1 MRWRSL
7 SRWMS
12 DSSFMSALKVM
23 ARKSAVQDCLPIS
36 DQKLVPSR
44 HSLIREENS
53 LMRAINSL
61 LGQKKFPVPLRREFA
76 EKMLYFPRCSGCSRR
91 RNGPELQKFPVLSLF
106 NREYHAETSS
116 RETARTATN

>member
-12 DSSFMSALKVM
+12 DSSIMSALKVM
-23 ARKSAVQDCLPIS
+23 ARKGALQDCLPIS

-61 LGQKKFPVPLRREFA
+61 LVRK
-76 EKMLYFPRCSGCSRR
+76 
-91 RNGPELQKFPVLSLF
+91 NSLF
-106 NREYHAETSS
+106 R
-116 RETARTATN
+116 